1 VRRVLRHDL
10 LKLIVPFLFSL
21 IFIQGCARPVL
32 QTYPAGEKEIET
44 VSEAFVHYQEIRQD
58 ACGCC
63 LDAEVDIALSVS
75 GWFRDHRGK
84 LSGYL
89 QAMEP
94 GYMRFVA
101 INPLGQPWYIL
112 TTDGVMFKSLNV
124 FAEKAY
130 WGSVRSETYNTFA
143 PAGFE
148 PEYSYY
154 WLIGSLKQGDMRIKA
169 VMRDR
174 EQDAFWLQMNQADA
188 DTESMVLFDPEELLI
203 LRHVLRDKRGRHLA
217 DIVYEDYMPLY
228 GRESK
233 ALRSMPA
240 ASPIS
245 ATAEEQELCR
255 VPGRI
260 TVSSQAGTEKI
271 EVKLHSFID
280 DVHLSAEDF
289 SQDIPDNFEQ
299 LFVR

>member
-1 VRRVLRHDL
+1 MRRVLRHGL
-10 LKLIVPFLFSL
+10 PKLIIPFLFSL
-21 IFIQGCARPVL
+21 IFIQACARPVL
-32 QTYPAGEKEIET
+32 QTYPAGEKEIEK
-44 VSEAFVHYQEIRQD
+44 VSETFMRYREIRQD
-58 ACGCC
+58 VCGCC

-75 GWFRDHRGK
+75 GWFRDHTGK

-89 QAMEP
+89 QAMKP
-94 GYMRFVA
+94 GYIRFVA

-112 TTDGVMFKSLNV
+112 ATDGEMFKSLNV
-124 FAEKAY
+124 FEEKAY
-130 WGSVRSETYNTFA
+130 LGSVRSETYNKFA

-154 WLIGSLKQGDMRIKA
+154 WLIGRLKQGDMQIKA

-174 EQDAFWLQMNQADA
+174 AQDAFWLQINQADA

-217 DIVYEDYMPLY
+217 DIVYEDYLPPN

-233 ALRSMPA
+233 EPGSTPA
-240 ASPIS
+240 AIPVS
-245 ATAEEQELCR
+245 ATAEEPCR

-260 TVSSQAGTEKI
+260 TVSSQAGSEKI
-271 EVKLHSFID
+271 ELKLHSFID
-280 DVHLSAEDF
+280 DVQFSPEDF
-289 SQDIPDNFEQ
+289 SLDIPDNFEQ
-299 LFVR
+299 LLVR